1 MTAYTRRDAHDGSTH
16 ECGIDLTGQGDY
28 PSAAVG
34 GWDSC
39 REAEWLAFCADVDA
53 TAAADEIR
61 YPSGSSMS
69 GTTDRDS

>member
-1 MTAYTRRDAHDGSTH
+1 MTARVCLDPHDGSTH
-16 ECGIDLTGQGDY
+16 ECGVELVGPTF
-28 PSAAVG
+28 PTSSEG

-53 TAAADEIR
+53 TASADEIR